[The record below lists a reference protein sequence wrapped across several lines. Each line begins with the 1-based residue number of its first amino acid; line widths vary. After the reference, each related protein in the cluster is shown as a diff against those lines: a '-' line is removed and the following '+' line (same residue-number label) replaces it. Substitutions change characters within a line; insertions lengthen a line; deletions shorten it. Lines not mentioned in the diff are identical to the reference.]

1 MNANAHPPAESPT
14 HRFSVSPSQDSLIE
28 RLIEWSARN
37 KFMVFMLVGALFAG
51 GIYGLKRTPLDA
63 LPDLSDVQVIV
74 FTPWEGRSPNLV
86 EDQITYPIVTKL
98 VSAPHV
104 RVARGYSF
112 FGYSFVYAIF
122 DDGTDVYWARSRVL
136 EYLQALSGSLP
147 EGVTPTLGPDASG
160 VGWGFQYALVDR
172 SGKNDLAQIR
182 AFQDWHLRYWLQSIE
197 GVAEVATFGGFEKQY
212 QVEIDPDRLL
222 AYNIPLTRVVSAI
235 RSANN
240 DVGGRELERFGTT
253 YLIRGKGYIQSLD
266 DLRLV
271 VVGADAKGTPVLL
284 KDVARNIAVG
294 PEMRRGAGDFNGEG
308 ETVGGIVVVRY
319 GQNVLEVIDRIK
331 AKLAEV
337 KPSLPDGVE
346 VVTTY
351 DRSGLIR
358 DSIHTLTRTILE
370 ESIIVCLVVIVFLL
384 DFGGAARAIVT
395 LPIAVAL
402 AFIPMYL
409 MGLTANIMSL
419 AGIAISIGVL
429 CDEAV
434 VMVENVHKR
443 LEHAPPGLS
452 RHQKQEIIISACKQL
467 GKPLFFALLVITVS
481 FLPVFTLEAQE
492 GRLFKPL
499 AFTKTFT
506 MAWAAFLSITIGPA
520 LIVLMTGA
528 KVIPEHKHPIS
539 RLLHRL
545 YYPWVSAL
553 MRRRILSITLAVLA
567 VASAIPVYTGTGDL
581 GERMATRVPGH
592 GRISTTLRS
601 ILAYRGLGS
610 EFMPPLNEG
619 TMLYMPTS
627 LPTMSI
633 TEATRLMQIQD
644 RIIKQF
650 PEVLTVH
657 GKAGRSETATD
668 PAPMEM
674 FETVIQLKP
683 RSEWRKIPQA
693 RWYSGWAPEWLRST
707 LCKVWK
713 DQRPLSWDELTSELD
728 AALQIP
734 GQVNAWTMPIKT
746 RIDMLSTGIRTPVGI
761 KVFGADLG
769 EINKLGEHLE
779 SVLRDVPGTRSVYA
793 ERTTGGYYLDIIPN
807 RQAIARYGLNVMDVL
822 TVVETAIGG
831 MPVAK
836 TVEGRERFTISV
848 RYSRE
853 LRDDPEKLKRVLVPV
868 AMETAN
874 PGNGETAMSGIADS
888 PSRRFSG
895 SIPQTPLGELA
906 DIHVTTGPPLI
917 KNEDGALTGWVY
929 VDVAGRDIGSYVQD
943 AKRAVEEKIV
953 GAGLLPS
960 GYRLEWTG
968 QYEYMLRVQDR
979 LKVVVPVTLLLIFVL
994 LYMNFKSVPETL
1006 IILLSIPF
1014 AMTGSIWMLWLMHYH
1029 LSIAVWVGIIALAG
1043 LAAQTGTVMIIY
1055 LDEAFHAYQRAGRMN
1070 TQHDLFEAITYGAV
1084 QRVRPKLMTV
1094 CMITFGLVP
1103 ALWAHGAGAEA
1114 IQRIAAPMVGGL
1126 ITSTILTLEIVP
1138 AIYSLWR
1145 GRQVQWVKG
1154 PRPPRKSWDELS
1166 HEFVEMERAGHHDAV
1181 ATSPTPPPGH
1191 AGPEAAAPS
1200 ARRARWWWW
1209 AVGAIVLAVVAGAIW
1224 ASRKP
1229 MSTVPPPPTQ
1239 ALPKPP
1245 AIEPVILTAAQ
1256 AAVAKNFFT
1265 TAAAVSESL
1274 AADNLPAFNRLVPE
1288 VAPALEKLTGA
1299 LPSDHPWLPRL
1310 AGIVRAGK
1318 LVPAGDLADAR
1329 REFLPF
1335 SVAVSEF
1342 AGVARQQNEAFRSLK
1357 LYRCP
1362 MAPNPG
1368 LWIQT
1373 NGPLRNPYFGSEM
1386 LDCGNEVTTGA
1397 SP

>member
-1 MNANAHPPAESPT
+1 MSHPQPPDT
-14 HRFSVSPSQDSLIE
+14 PHRDSLIE

-37 KFMVFMLVGALFAG
+37 KFMVFTLVGALFIG
-51 GIYGLKRTPLDA
+51 GLYCLKRTPLDA

-98 VSAPHV
+98 VSAPNV

-160 VGWGFQYALVDR
+160 VGWGFQYALVDK
-172 SGKNDLAQIR
+172 SGKNDLAQLR

-222 AYNIPLTRVVSAI
+222 AYNVPLTRVVSAI

-253 YLIRGKGYIQSLD
+253 YLVRGKGYIQSLD

-271 VVGADAKGTPVLL
+271 VVGADAQGTPVLL

-346 VVTTY
+346 IVTTY

-370 ESIIVCLVVIVFLL
+370 ESIIVCIVVIVFLL

-402 AFIPMYL
+402 AFIPMYF

-506 MAWAAFLSITIGPA
+506 MAWAAFLSVTIGPA
-520 LIVLMTGA
+520 LIVLMTGV

-539 RLLHRL
+539 RVLHRL

-553 MRRRILSITLAVLA
+553 MRRRLLSIAIALAA
-567 VASAIPVYTGTGDL
+567 VGSAIPVYL
-581 GERMATRVPGH
+581 K
-592 GRISTTLRS
+592 
-601 ILAYRGLGS
+601 LGS

-619 TMLYMPTS
+619 TLLYMPTS

-633 TEATRLMQIQD
+633 SEATRLMQIQD
-644 RIIKQF
+644 RILKQF

-683 RSEWRKIPQA
+683 PDEWRKVSQP
-693 RWYSGWAPEWLRST
+693 RWYSSWSPEWLRST

-713 DQRPLSWDELTSELD
+713 DQRPISWDELVGEMD

-761 KVFGADLG
+761 KVFGPDLG
-769 EINKLGEHLE
+769 EINQLGEHLE
-779 SVLRDVPGTRSVYA
+779 SVLRAVPGTRSVYA

-807 RQAIARYGLNVMDVL
+807 RQAIARYGLNVEDVL
-822 TVVETAIGG
+822 MVVETAIGG

-836 TVEGRERFTISV
+836 TVEGRERFTINV

-853 LRDDPEKLKRVLVPV
+853 LRDDPEKLKRVLV
-868 AMETAN
+868 TAN
-874 PGNGETAMSGIADS
+874 LGVPASSPAAMGDTATATK
-888 PSRRFSG
+888 PL
-895 SIPQTPLGELA
+895 PQIPLGELA
-906 DIHVTTGPPLI
+906 DIHITTGPPLI

-929 VDVAGRDIGSYVQD
+929 VDVAGRDIGGYVKD
-943 AKRAVEEKIV
+943 AKRAVDEHIL

-968 QYEYMLRVQDR
+968 QYEYMLRVRDR
-979 LKVVVPVTLLLIFVL
+979 LQVVVPVTLLLIFVL
-994 LYMNFKSVPETL
+994 LYMNFQSVPETL

-1014 AMTGSIWMLWLMHYH
+1014 AMTGSIWMLWLMDYH

-1055 LDEAFHAYQRAGRMN
+1055 LDEAFHAYQRAGRMK

-1166 HEFVEMERAGHHDAV
+1166 HIFVEMERAGHHDSVAGAQLSPPQPATPAAGAQKESRRSHGWLWTALAIVAV
-1181 ATSPTPPPGH
+1181 MVV
-1191 AGPEAAAPS
+1191 
-1200 ARRARWWWW
+1200 
-1209 AVGAIVLAVVAGAIW
+1209 VGAIWVT
-1224 ASRKP
+1224 RKP
-1229 MSTVPPPPTQ
+1229 AGIVIPPQT
-1239 ALPKPP
+1239 LTTPKPP
-1245 AIEPVILTAAQ
+1245 APEAAILTAAQ
-1256 AAVAKNFFT
+1256 TAATKDFFAAAAV
-1265 TAAAVSESL
+1265 VSESL
-1274 AADNLPAFNRLVPE
+1274 AADDLAAFNHAAS
-1288 VAPALEKLTGA
+1288 VAATALEKLTGTF
-1299 LPSDHPWLPRL
+1299 PPDHLWLPL
-1310 AGIVRAGK
+1310 LGDVRRGGK
-1318 LVPAGDLADAR
+1318 LVPAGDLAEAR

-1342 AGVARQQNEAFRSLK
+1342 ARLARNQNDAFKSLK

-1386 LDCGNEVTTGA
+1386 LDCGNEIPA
-1397 SP
+1397 SAGSRP

>member
-1 MNANAHPPAESPT
+1 MNPIPEKDETEKRRAGETASAPSPS
-14 HRFSVSPSQDSLIE
+14 RPFAGSPSQESLIE

-37 KFMVFMLVGALFAG
+37 KFMVFMLVGALFVG
-51 GIYGLKRTPLDA
+51 GIYCLKRTPLDA
-63 LPDLSDVQVIV
+63 IPDLSDVQVII
-74 FTPWEGRSPNLV
+74 FTQWEGRSPNLV

-98 VSAPHV
+98 VSAPKV

-122 DDGTDVYWARSRVL
+122 EDGTDVYWARSRVM
-136 EYLQALSGSLP
+136 EYLQGLTGTLP
-147 EGVTPTLGPDASG
+147 QGVTPTLGPDASG
-160 VGWGFQYALVDR
+160 VGWGFQYALVDK
-172 SGKNDLAQIR
+172 SGKNDLAQLR
-182 AFQDWHLRYWLQSIE
+182 TFQDWHLRYWLQSIE

-212 QVEIDPDRLL
+212 QVEIDPDKLVV
-222 AYNIPLTRVVSAI
+222 YNIPLTRIVSAI

-240 DVGGRELERFGTT
+240 DIGGRELERNGTT
-253 YLIRGKGYIQSLD
+253 YLVRGKGYIQSTD

-271 VVGADAKGTPVLL
+271 VVGADNKGTPVLL
-284 KDVARNIAVG
+284 KDVARNIAIG
-294 PEMRRGAGDFNGEG
+294 PEMRRGAGDLNGEG

-319 GQNVLEVIDRIK
+319 GQNVLQVIDHIK
-331 AKLAEV
+331 AKLAEI

-346 VVTTY
+346 IVTTY

-358 DSIHTLTRTILE
+358 DSIHTLTRTIVE
-370 ESIIVCLVVIVFLL
+370 ESIIVCLVVIIFLL
-384 DFGGAARAIVT
+384 DFGGAMRAIIT
-395 LPIAVAL
+395 LPIAVVL
-402 AFIPMYL
+402 AFIPIYFL
-409 MGLTANIMSL
+409 GLSANIMSL

-452 RHQKQEIIISACKQL
+452 RAQRQEIIIAACKQL

-481 FLPVFTLEAQE
+481 FMPVFTLEAQE

-506 MAWAAFLSITIGPA
+506 MAWAAFLSVTIGPA

-553 MRRRILSITLAVLA
+553 MRRRRLSIAIALVA
-567 VASAIPVYTGTGDL
+567 VASAIPVYL
-581 GERMATRVPGH
+581 K
-592 GRISTTLRS
+592 
-601 ILAYRGLGS
+601 LGS

-619 TMLYMPTS
+619 TLLYMPTS

-683 RSEWRKIPQA
+683 EQDWRTVPRP
-693 RWYSGWAPEWLRST
+693 RWYSSWSPEWLQ
-707 LCKVWK
+707 K
-713 DQRPLSWDELTSELD
+713 PLRKLWPDARKISWDELVAEMDT
-728 AALQIP
+728 ALQIP
-734 GQVNAWTMPIKT
+734 GQVNAWTMPIKA

-761 KVFGADLG
+761 KIFGNDLA
-769 EINKLGEHLE
+769 EISKLGEHLE
-779 SVLRDVPGTRSVYA
+779 SVLRDVPGTRSVYS

-807 RQAIARYGLNVMDVL
+807 RREIARYGLNVEDVL
-822 TVVETAIGG
+822 MVVETAIGG

-836 TVEGRERFTISV
+836 TIEGRERFTINV

-868 AMETAN
+868 TMNETAN
-874 PGNGETAMSGIADS
+874 RGGGETAMSSVAGS
-888 PSRRFSG
+888 PARRFPDSTVTQ
-895 SIPQTPLGELA
+895 IPLGQLA
-906 DIHVTTGPPLI
+906 DIHITTGPPLI

-929 VDVAGRDIGSYVQD
+929 VDVTGRDIGSYVKD
-943 AKRAVEEKIV
+943 AKRAVDGKIV

-968 QYEYMLRVQDR
+968 QYEYMLRVKER
-979 LKVVVPVTLLLIFVL
+979 LKVVVPLTLALIFVL
-994 LYMNFKSVPETL
+994 LFMNFKSVPETL

-1014 AMTGSIWMLWLMHYH
+1014 AMTGSIWFLWIMGYN

-1114 IQRIAAPMVGGL
+1114 IQRIAAPMIGGL

-1145 GRQVQWVKG
+1145 GRQVKWIPG
-1154 PRPPRKSWDELS
+1154 PRPPRKRWDELS
-1166 HEFVEMERAGHHDAV
+1166 HQFVEMERAGHHDA
-1181 ATSPTPPPGH
+1181 ATSKT
-1191 AGPEAAAPS
+1191 AAP
-1200 ARRARWWWW
+1200 A
-1209 AVGAIVLAVVAGAIW
+1209 
-1224 ASRKP
+1224 
-1229 MSTVPPPPTQ
+1229 T
-1239 ALPKPP
+1239 
-1245 AIEPVILTAAQ
+1245 
-1256 AAVAKNFFT
+1256 
-1265 TAAAVSESL
+1265 
-1274 AADNLPAFNRLVPE
+1274 
-1288 VAPALEKLTGA
+1288 
-1299 LPSDHPWLPRL
+1299 
-1310 AGIVRAGK
+1310 
-1318 LVPAGDLADAR
+1318 
-1329 REFLPF
+1329 
-1335 SVAVSEF
+1335 
-1342 AGVARQQNEAFRSLK
+1342 
-1357 LYRCP
+1357 
-1362 MAPNPG
+1362 
-1368 LWIQT
+1368 
-1373 NGPLRNPYFGSEM
+1373 
-1386 LDCGNEVTTGA
+1386 
-1397 SP
+1397 